1 MFLQRP
7 CCIQEKSPYIFP
19 DTLSLFVISDTEL
32 QSNRQQIM
40 ASNGHG
46 GGHENIL
53 VLYKVVNSETDSED
67 DYYNAFHMP
76 GGRSITLA
84 AVKQ

>member
-1 MFLQRP
+1 
-7 CCIQEKSPYIFP
+7 
-19 DTLSLFVISDTEL
+19 
-32 QSNRQQIM
+32 M